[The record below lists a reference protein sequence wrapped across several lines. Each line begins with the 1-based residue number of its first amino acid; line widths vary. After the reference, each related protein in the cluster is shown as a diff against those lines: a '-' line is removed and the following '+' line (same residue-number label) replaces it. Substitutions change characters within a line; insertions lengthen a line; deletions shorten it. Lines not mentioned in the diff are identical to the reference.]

1 MRKAWNKIDID
12 ILVHAPPGSSGGLIN
27 LLKSL
32 SAADFSAGSTPHLT
46 IELPHGIE
54 RATAEYLK
62 RFQWPPKRPIL
73 SSHPRQLTLR
83 HRIPRSRLTEEES
96 SVRFL
101 ESFWPSNPKYSHV
114 LVLSP
119 QAQLS
124 RQFFHCRSLPS
135 FSTACNA
142 NHCYAT

>member
-1 MRKAWNKIDID
+1 M
-12 ILVHAPPGSSGGLIN
+12 
-27 LLKSL
+27 LKSL

-46 IELPHGIE
+46 IELPHGID
-54 RATAEYLK
+54 RATTEFLK
-62 RFQWPPKRPIL
+62 MFQWPPKRPNL
-73 SSHPRQLTLR
+73 SSPPRQLTLR

-96 SVRFL
+96 SVHFL

-124 RQFFHCRSLPS
+124 RQFFHCRSLPL
-135 FSTACNA
+135 FSTAGCPA
-142 NHCYAT
+142 KHWPVRCEVYCAALPVFRGGYGPAMGL